1 MSTYDVAVIGSGPG
15 GYIAAIR
22 CAQLGMKTALIE
34 KYNTL
39 GGTCLNVGCI
49 PSKALLDSSHNYETV
64 IENLEEHGIHV
75 PKGVK
80 LDFEK
85 MVARKNSVVAQTTE
99 GINYLMNKN
108 KVDVYHGYGSY
119 KDATHIEIAGDNETV
134 TIEAKKSIIATG
146 SKPAS
151 LPFITLDKE
160 RVITSTEA
168 LSLKEVPKHLIVI
181 GGGVIGLELG
191 QVYKRLGAE
200 VSVVEYQDRIL
211 PTMDKSL
218 GRELTKVLKKQGVQF
233 YTSHQVSEVKRKDKE
248 VEVKATDKKGEEIV
262 IKGDYCLV

>member
-1 MSTYDVAVIGSGPG
+1 
-15 GYIAAIR
+15 
-22 CAQLGMKTALIE
+22 
-34 KYNTL
+34 
-39 GGTCLNVGCI
+39 
-49 PSKALLDSSHNYETV
+49 
-64 IENLEEHGIHV
+64 
-75 PKGVK
+75 
-80 LDFEK
+80 
-85 MVARKNSVVAQTTE
+85 
-99 GINYLMNKN
+99 
-108 KVDVYHGYGSY
+108 
-119 KDATHIEIAGDNETV
+119 V

-168 LSLKEVPKHLIVI
+168 LSLKEVTKLLIVI
-181 GGGVIGLELG
+181 GCGVIGLELG

-262 IKGDYCLV
+262 IKGDYCLVAVGRRPYTDKLKLENVGVQTNERGQVEVNENLQTNIENIYAIGDVIRGAMLAHKAGDEGMFVAEVIAGEKPNINYDLIPGVVYTWPEVASVGKTE